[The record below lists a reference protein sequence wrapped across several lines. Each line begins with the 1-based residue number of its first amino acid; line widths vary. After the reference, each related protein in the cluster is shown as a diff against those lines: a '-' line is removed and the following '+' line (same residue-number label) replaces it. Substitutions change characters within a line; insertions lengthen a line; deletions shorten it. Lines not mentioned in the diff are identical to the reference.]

1 MRRLLVLLTTILGVV
16 MAMLA
21 NFMVGDALPEIED
34 SLGTGSLEL
43 RWIENV
49 YLVTFLA
56 LMLAG
61 GALAD
66 RFGRKATLVWGLV
79 VFTAASA
86 AGGLSQTFDQLLAA
100 RAVQGIGA
108 ALLVPAALATLAES
122 FGHKGR
128 GAVLGLWSAASAT
141 ALVYGPLAGGYL
153 LDRAD
158 WTWLFY
164 GNVVAGLLALL
175 LAAAVKESRDR
186 SLPRRLDVAGLIF
199 GVPGLALLSYALV
212 EGNPRGWSDRNVVG
226 ALGAS
231 ALLLL
236 VFLIIATRRRQPI
249 VSLRFSGHSTFSA
262 ANAVAA
268 LAFFAL
274 YGVGVHFAAYLRN
287 VLGLIPDQAALRLLP
302 FAGALVLAAPLA
314 GRRSDRAGS
323 RGLMAWGC
331 LVAAAALGLL
341 LRAGLEP
348 SYQNDLL
355 PALVLLGFGMA
366 LIVGPMTTAVTGVVD
381 PDKLGGASGA
391 NNTARQLGLLL
402 AIALSA
408 AVVSSAFE
416 NSFEDNLISA
426 QVDPNVA
433 RSVAEATG
441 RDVAGG
447 AALEPLVDRMPPGTA
462 AGVVE
467 GVVPAAR
474 ESLVDAVH
482 SGMLLSIGFMLL
494 AGLISLIFVR
504 SHVIS
509 LFKVEAQP
517 PTGRREKEPEPMEQ
531 EPAAPVRSDPT
542 PTPQA
547 AAPAEEPPSDE
558 PVDEPEVEPAPQD
571 VSIDEPPAPAAQSSA
586 PPADFNKVLFQ
597 FPFRAGSGSVVDNI
611 TDFIRAALDFY
622 DEPGVSPA
630 PQVPLPEPLGS
641 SGTTASADIAT
652 LTGYLL
658 LEQRFAR
665 INPDI
670 RPELAATAL
679 IGAAR
684 SMKLWTFSDGG
695 TDPGDDF
702 LQGMIGVVME
712 GIGPV
717 PPPGPARVEGAP
729 ASEPPLSA

>member
-21 NFMVGDALPEIED
+21 NFTVGDALPEME
-34 SLGTGSLEL
+34 SSVGTGSLEL
-43 RWIENV
+43 RWIVNI
-49 YLVTFLA
+49 YLVTFLT

-79 VFTAASA
+79 IFTAASA

-100 RAVQGIGA
+100 RAVQGVGA

-164 GNVVAGLLALL
+164 GKVVAGLLALL

-186 SLPRRLDVAGLIF
+186 SLPRRLDVAGLVF

-226 ALGAS
+226 ALGAA

-236 VFLIIATRRRQPI
+236 VFLAIATRRRQPI
-249 VSLRFSGHSTFSA
+249 VSLRFSGHATFSA

-274 YGVGVHFAAYLRN
+274 YGVGVHFAAYLKN
-287 VLGLIPDQAALRLLP
+287 VLGLIPDQAALRLVP

-314 GRRSDRAGS
+314 GRWSDRAGS

-341 LRAGLEP
+341 LRAGIEP
-348 SYQNDLL
+348 SYRTDVL
-355 PALVLLGFGMA
+355 PALVLLGLGMA
-366 LIVGPMTTAVTGVVD
+366 LIIGPMTTAVTGVVE
-381 PDKLGGASGA
+381 PANLGGAFGA

-416 NSFEDNLISA
+416 SSLEDNLVSA
-426 QVDPNVA
+426 RVDPDVA

-447 AALEPLVDRMPPGTA
+447 AALEPLLDRMPPGTA
-462 AGVVE
+462 PDVVE
-467 GVVPAAR
+467 GVIPAAQQ
-474 ESLVDAVH
+474 SLVDAVH

-494 AGLISLIFVR
+494 AALISLIFVR
-504 SHVIS
+504 SHAVS
-509 LFKVEAQP
+509 RFKVEAQP

-531 EPAAPVRSDPT
+531 EPAEPVRRDPT

-547 AAPAEEPPSDE
+547 AAPVEGPHSDGPVPEAQLAAEEIST
-558 PVDEPEVEPAPQD
+558 
-571 VSIDEPPAPAAQSSA
+571 DEPPVPAAQSSA

-611 TDFIRAALDFY
+611 TDFIRAALVFY
-622 DEPGVSPA
+622 DQPGASPA
-630 PQVPLPEPLGS
+630 PQVPLPEPVG

-658 LEQRFAR
+658 LEQRFGR
-665 INPDI
+665 INSDT

-684 SMKLWTFSDGG
+684 SMKLWTFSDSG

-702 LQGMIGVVME
+702 LQGMIRVVMD
-712 GIGPV
+712 GIGPIS
-717 PPPGPARVEGAP
+717 PPGPARVKDVP
-729 ASEPPLSA
+729 ASGPPLSA

>member
-1 MRRLLVLLTTILGVV
+1 MRRLLVLLTTMLGVV

-21 NFMVGDALPEIED
+21 NFMVGDALPEIE
-34 SLGTGSLEL
+34 SSVGTGSLEL
-43 RWIENV
+43 RWIENI

-86 AGGLSQTFDQLLAA
+86 AGGLSQTFDQVLAA

-108 ALLVPAALATLAES
+108 ALLVPAALAVLAGS

-141 ALVYGPLAGGYL
+141 ALVYGPLAGGYV
-153 LDRAD
+153 LDRAE

-164 GNVVAGLLALL
+164 GNVGAGLLALL

-236 VFLIIATRRRQPI
+236 AFLIIATRRRQPI
-249 VSLRFSGHSTFSA
+249 VSLRFSGHATFSA
-262 ANAVAA
+262 AHAVAA

-274 YGVGVHFAAYLRN
+274 YGLGVHFAAYLTN

-314 GRRSDRAGS
+314 GRWSDRAGS

-348 SYQNDLL
+348 SYRNDLL
-355 PALVLLGFGMA
+355 PPLVLLGLGMA
-366 LIVGPMTTAVTGVVD
+366 LIVGPMTTSVTGVVD
-381 PDKLGGASGA
+381 PDRLGGASGA
-391 NNTARQLGLLL
+391 TNTARQLGLLL

-416 NSFEDNLISA
+416 NSLEDTLVPA
-426 QVDPNVA
+426 GVDPNVA

-441 RDVAGG
+441 PDVAGG

-462 AGVVE
+462 PGVVE

-509 LFKVEAQP
+509 LFRVDAQP
-517 PTGRREKEPEPMEQ
+517 STGRREKEPEPMEP
-531 EPAAPVRSDPT
+531 EPAEPVRSDPT
-542 PTPQA
+542 PTPRA
-547 AAPAEEPPSDE
+547 ATPDEEPPADE
-558 PVDEPEVEPAPQD
+558 PAYEPEPEPAVQD
-571 VSIDEPPAPAAQSSA
+571 VSVVEPSAAVRSSA
-586 PPADFNKVLFQ
+586 PPADFDKVLFQ
-597 FPFRAGSGSVVDNI
+597 FPFRAGSGSVVGNI

-630 PQVPLPEPLGS
+630 PQVPLPEPVGS
-641 SGTTASADIAT
+641 SGATASADIAT

-658 LEQRFAR
+658 LEQRFGR
-665 INPDI
+665 INPDT

-684 SMKLWTFSDGG
+684 SMKLWTFSDSG

-717 PPPGPARVEGAP
+717 PPPGPARVEDVP
-729 ASEPPLSA
+729 ASDPPLSA